1 MELKK
6 LLASSCRQKILEELA
21 KCKEINIMS
30 LVCRINSTYNEVN
43 RNLKI
48 LERECIIVNSRCG
61 RMRLVKLNRENPET
75 VLLLQVLKQ
84 LGSRTSVAVS
94 LAK

>member
-6 LLASSCRQKILEELA
+6 LVASSCRQKILEELSI
-21 KCKEINIMS
+21 KGVNVMR
-30 LVCRINSTYNEVN
+30 LVRRINSTYNEVN
-43 RNLKI
+43 RNLII
-48 LERECIIVNSRCG
+48 LEREGIITNTRCG
-61 RMRLVKLNRENPET
+61 RMRLVKLNRENPKT

-84 LGSRTSVAVS
+84 LDSGDHIVVS